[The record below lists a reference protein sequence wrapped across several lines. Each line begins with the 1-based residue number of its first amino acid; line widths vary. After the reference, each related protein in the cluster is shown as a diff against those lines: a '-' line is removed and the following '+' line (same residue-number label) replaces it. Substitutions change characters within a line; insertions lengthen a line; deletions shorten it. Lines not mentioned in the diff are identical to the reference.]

1 MLRFYSSLNSTHIR
15 CSTIQQLGEVTDSA
29 SSTNSAWTTMGVYS
43 SVRIS
48 VIMEPD
54 GFSLSSRKY
63 RTALAENHLF
73 KRLHGLTPL
82 CSALSNSCQ
91 ELLEVD
97 LAGCFWFFD
106 LCENQI
112 DVCGGALLVYD
123 FTILCKFRENFSI
136 HLSTNCE
143 LCENFLEATGRG
155 SLSRLSCC
163 SRLGFLRFGFA
174 LFGI

>member
-1 MLRFYSSLNSTHIR
+1 
-15 CSTIQQLGEVTDSA
+15 
-29 SSTNSAWTTMGVYS
+29 MGVYS

-143 LCENFLEATGRG
+143 LCENFLKATGRG

-174 LFGI
+174 LFGIRDVYASDCVSDSSYATSSLDTADIGVRSVE